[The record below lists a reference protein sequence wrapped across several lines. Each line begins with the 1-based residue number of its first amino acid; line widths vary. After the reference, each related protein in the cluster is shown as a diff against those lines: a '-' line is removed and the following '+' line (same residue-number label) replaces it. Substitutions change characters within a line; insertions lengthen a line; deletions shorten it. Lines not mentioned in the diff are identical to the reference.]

1 MPKLAPII
9 VVNGVE
15 YGDYPSDR
23 WDKTAIEDAEVV
35 EETPEESRYSMDA
48 YILTPLDMKNII
60 EEFRDMIDNDSRGD
74 IDGVHYTVPYKAY
87 DIEAIHH
94 YRGHTERGG
103 DSYCGMWE
111 TVGVI
116 DEDSIEVVRVFDED
130 GIEYPNVMRK
140 LNEYTRIK

>member
-1 MPKLAPII
+1 MEATREMPKLAPII

-60 EEFRDMIDNDSRGD
+60 EE
-74 IDGVHYTVPYKAY
+74 
-87 DIEAIHH
+87 
-94 YRGHTERGG
+94 
-103 DSYCGMWE
+103 
-111 TVGVI
+111 
-116 DEDSIEVVRVFDED
+116 
-130 GIEYPNVMRK
+130 
-140 LNEYTRIK
+140 